1 MIGKSWAWAPF
12 GLSVV
17 GILIYSY
24 FNKNTD
30 INQKWDQLLSCWYKY
45 NDIEMTYLESEN
57 PGKTDL

>member
-1 MIGKSWAWAPF
+1 MNRYFARAFIALCSFCVPLIMIGKSWAWAPF

-30 INQKWDQLLSCWYKY
+30 INQK
-45 NDIEMTYLESEN
+45 
-57 PGKTDL
+57 